1 MHELTL
7 TATIDNISE
16 ATAFVDAQ
24 LEELGCPMKAQM
36 QLDIAVDELFGNIAR
51 YAYAPETGEA
61 TLRFEYDEAE
71 KAVRLTFIDRGVY
84 YDPLKKEDPDVTL
97 SSQEREV
104 GGLGIFLVKKTM
116 DGMFYERRDGQNIL
130 TVVKKIG
137 V

>member
-16 ATAFVDAQ
+16 ATAFVDAR

-61 TLRFEYDEAE
+61 TLRFE
-71 KAVRLTFIDRGVY
+71 
-84 YDPLKKEDPDVTL
+84 
-97 SSQEREV
+97 
-104 GGLGIFLVKKTM
+104 
-116 DGMFYERRDGQNIL
+116 
-130 TVVKKIG
+130 
-137 V
+137 